1 MSYSA
6 AAKTAGKDPGG
17 TVGVVGASVSKPK
30 TSPTHSNTKKSSPA
44 PKKPASAPKKPT
56 SSPKRSAPVSTGLL
70 SATRHSLR
78 LEGKPPEIDPSPAKT
93 KHENEN
99 FLLVMD
105 FSKKTRE
112 GASIQKR
119 FRKDKKTGH
128 RELVACRAD
137 RGPEHFYPGV
147 IIRATESHYQ
157 TNLKDSVNELDDKI
171 RKDLDIMVHRDG
183 PIFAKK
189 RSMVVLWKT
198 LMGLVCVPMESHSV
212 GDMVDKS
219 KRWNELVSATK
230 VGDESWPGKTP
241 WAGEPLIFEA
251 YEIAGGQPLHEK
263 CFINLATPIHISV
276 HEEIHVKIGRLAGDQ
291 YCRLINAFLFRQ
303 HKLLETAFVEYG
315 EEHGLEN
322 LLKAWQSQKSGDML
336 WPAETQEGWK
346 QMDASMGKK
355 SPKIIDKTGRYTLV

>member
-1 MSYSA
+1 MSYAA
-6 AAKTAGKDPGG
+6 AAKTAVKDPGG
-17 TVGVVGASVSKPK
+17 TVGVV
-30 TSPTHSNTKKSSPA
+30 A
-44 PKKPASAPKKPT
+44 PKKPASAPKKAT
-56 SSPKRSAPVSTGLL
+56 SSPKRSAPASTES

-78 LEGKPPEIDPSPAKT
+78 LEGKPPEINPSPAKA
-93 KHENEN
+93 KYENEN

-105 FSKKTRE
+105 YSDKTRE
-112 GASIQKR
+112 GAPIQKR
-119 FRKDKKTGH
+119 FRKDKETGY
-128 RELVACRAD
+128 RELVAYRAD
-137 RGPEHFYPGV
+137 RGPGHFYPGM
-147 IIRATESHYQ
+147 IMRATESHYH
-157 TNLKDSVNELDDKI
+157 TNLKNSVDQLDDII
-171 RKDLDIMVHRDG
+171 RKDLDIMVHKDG

-189 RSMVVLWKT
+189 RPMVVLWKT
-198 LMGLVCVPMESHSV
+198 LMGLLCVPMESHSV

-230 VGDESWPGKTP
+230 VGDESWPGETP
-241 WAGEPLIFEA
+241 WAGKPLIFEA

-276 HEEIHVKIGRLAGDQ
+276 HEEIHVKMGRLAGDQ

-303 HKLLETAFVEYG
+303 HKLLETAFAEYG

-336 WPAETQEGWK
+336 WPAETQEEWK
-346 QMDASMGKK
+346 QMEASMGKK